1 MGWLRDLMGALSPP
15 IDGYG
20 ELARRALAHPEWP
33 ADTQPQARSLAALF
47 SKLDRGIEIEWLA
60 DRDAAQ
66 RALALVLGCPI
77 ETVRR
82 AVTRDRADGSHGFV
96 RWLDLP
102 YARPLALRE
111 EPLPPGLP
119 SSVVHPASW
128 RRLWWLAPS
137 GSGRSLLG
145 QWLAARGLARHL
157 VAVHWREAVDRW
169 TGAGPLFLELER
181 ADDVAG
187 LEAALP
193 DGPVC
198 VAAPAPPAQSEA
210 AWELVHSPSL
220 LDTLPA
226 LLVWLDARLP
236 RDGAFDVDA
245 AQAWLRPLVASGEL
259 PSFGALLGAAGL
271 LDARGL
277 RDLRGQTLA
286 QLAEPFVNE
295 RLEQASSK
303 GSDEAR
309 WLARFGF
316 DALIGI
322 AQSAL
327 VSGDM
332 PWEAARSLDEWIAL
346 AGEARSPRRVSTD
359 VDGRPNA
366 KPPIGTNS
374 GHEVLVPAELQ
385 SDPPQGDRARQRGR
399 SATPAPLRPSER
411 APAPSAPGAYRLVRG
426 LVDAGLLAQRS
437 PGRLALSPKFLEAAL
452 LARARRALVREG
464 TPLAWGEALLSPHAA
479 PTVLETLYEQLG
491 RDFGALEQLA
501 ELDVSSQPAL
511 VVATEAAL
519 VCLGLR
525 ALCGAEVPTEYLES
539 AWNEQLAGL
548 VELPGELPRP
558 RLLCYAH
565 HRVAPLA
572 RHAVWMLALLAASEL
587 LAERRGRAHPL
598 LRPWGGRA
606 APEALGALLDAI
618 YVELAQPE
626 LAEREWAVEAFAL
639 VGRLLESDAELDPDS
654 EAGERDTAPSGGLAW
669 HPLARP
675 ARLVRA
681 LTDGEIDAAWLEG
694 FGDHPLDLRALGAA
708 CELRQVA
715 WSRMA
720 HALWKTWQHRG
731 CPAECDRLFAPDGPH
746 RDRLW
751 PHLPAEVLGAAWE
764 RWTERAAWP
773 LDRFGGGLWSAFV
786 DYFAERWRRAPG
798 SPVWAQA
805 FEQMSVEHLQQIIA
819 RAELLAA
826 EGPEVRGWLERAWQ
840 RFPARMSA
848 LLTERCSAAD
858 ARGVARLLEA
868 APVPLD
874 DELLPALGQELSQR
888 SSRREVIDAAR
899 AWLLAKISARRGD
912 WRAAYALLAELE
924 SRLARAERARG
935 ASASFG

>member
-33 ADTQPQARSLAALF
+33 TDTQPQARSLAALF

-82 AVTRDRADGSHGFV
+82 AVTRDRTDAGHGFV

-119 SSVVHPASW
+119 LRVVHPAGW

-137 GSGRSLLG
+137 GSGRSLVG
-145 QWLAARGLARHL
+145 QWLAARGLARQL

-198 VAAPAPPAQSEA
+198 VAAPAPPAQGEGV
-210 AWELVHSPSL
+210 WELVRSPSL
-220 LDTLPA
+220 LDALPA
-226 LLVWLDARLP
+226 LLAWLGARLP
-236 RDGAFDVDA
+236 RDGTFDVEA
-245 AQAWLRPLVASGEL
+245 AQAWLRPLVESGEL
-259 PSFGALLGAAGL
+259 PSFGALVGAAGL

-277 RDLRGQTLA
+277 RDARGQTLA

-346 AGEARSPRRVSTD
+346 AGETRRLSEEPRRVSPS
-359 VDGRPNA
+359 VEGRPN
-366 KPPIGTNS
+366 
-374 GHEVLVPAELQ
+374 EVLVPAELQ
-385 SDPPQGDRARQRGR
+385 HVDRARPRGR
-399 SATPAPLRPSER
+399 SAAPVPLRPSER
-411 APAPSAPGAYRLVRG
+411 APSPPAPGAYRLVRG

-452 LARARRALVREG
+452 LSRARRALVRES

-479 PTVLETLYEQLG
+479 PTLLETLYEQLG
-491 RDFGALEQLA
+491 HDFGALEQLA
-501 ELDVSSQPAL
+501 ELDVSSHPAL

-548 VELPGELPRP
+548 IELPGELPRP

-598 LRPWGGRA
+598 LRPWGRRP
-606 APEALGALLDAI
+606 APEALGAVLDAI

-639 VGRLLESDAELDPDS
+639 VGRLLESDAELDGSDPESGAD
-654 EAGERDTAPSGGLAW
+654 EREMAPSGALAW

-681 LTDGEIDAAWLEG
+681 LTDGALDAVWLEG

-708 CELRQVA
+708 CELRHVA

-720 HALWKTWQHRG
+720 HGLWKTWQHRG
-731 CPAECDRLFAPDGPH
+731 CPAECDRLFAPNGPH

-751 PHLPAEVLGAAWE
+751 PHLPPEVLGAAWE
-764 RWTERAAWP
+764 RWTELAAWP
-773 LDRFGGGLWSAFV
+773 FERFGSALWSAFV
-786 DYFAERWRRAPG
+786 DYFSERWPLSPG
-798 SPVWAQA
+798 SCVWGQA
-805 FEQMSVEHLQQIIA
+805 FEQMSLEHLQQVIA

-826 EGPEVRGWLERAWQ
+826 DGPEVRGWLERAWR
-840 RFPARMSA
+840 RFPAWMSA
-848 LLTERCSAAD
+848 LLTERASAAD

-868 APVPLD
+868 APAPLD
-874 DELLPALGQELSQR
+874 DELLPALGDELSQR

-924 SRLARAERARG
+924 SRIARAERARG